1 MTNKE
6 IIAQKVNTL
15 TNGNKEVMN
24 VFSSLTD
31 EIDSMRELLAQNSK
45 VSLKEKDKL
54 VKAVNRKAVELTK
67 VYGSTKIKERVRSKL
82 QGRIFYRFN
91 VNQYENIFKC
101 NYEDVLQF
109 IEKWDIPANI
119 LIEIEEKQ
127 QVHEG

>member
-6 IIAQKVNTL
+6 MIAQKVNTL

-24 VFSSLTD
+24 VFSSLTN

-45 VSLKEKDKL
+45 ISIREKDKL

-67 VYGSTKIKERVRSKL
+67 KYGSTKVKERVRSKL